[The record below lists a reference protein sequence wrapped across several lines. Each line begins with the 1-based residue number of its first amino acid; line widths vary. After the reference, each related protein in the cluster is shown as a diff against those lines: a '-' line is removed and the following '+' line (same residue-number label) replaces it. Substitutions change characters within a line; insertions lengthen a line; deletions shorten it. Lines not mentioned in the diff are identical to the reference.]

1 MINRNNLKQ
10 KYKSEFDRQENYDV
24 ILNKAEKRNAPYR
37 LVATMATL
45 ILVILFVPKQ
55 FSKSADNVMI
65 FDEYAAE
72 IGPEIALNINQ
83 SADDMKYDGTLP
95 SLRADMEMKHQP
107 LEEMEIMADDICPEN
122 FVSSAPVRFSI
133 TNKGNGNEESSYEY
147 IHFSNENKTIQ
158 VAYSKKGYPFRD
170 YVLSPDEAVS
180 ILDGV
185 EVKITQHPDMN
196 LYLCIFELN
205 GYYFDIETSQISE
218 AKLVDFLLNLIEKVR
233 QQDSN
238 EGSHIPKEWW
248 RG

>member
-10 KYKSEFDRQENYDV
+10 KYESEFDRQKNYDV
-24 ILNKAEKRNAPYR
+24 ILNKAEKKHVPCR

-55 FSKSADNVMI
+55 FSKSADSTMI

-83 SADDMKYDGTLP
+83 SADDMKYFELSP
-95 SLRADMEMKHQP
+95 SLRADTEMQHQV
-107 LEEMEIMADDICPEN
+107 LEELEIKIDEICPEG
-122 FVSSAPVRFSI
+122 FIASVPVRFTI
-133 TNKGNGNEESSYEY
+133 TSRESNSAMYSYEC
-147 IHFSNENKTIQ
+147 IDFSKDDQNIQ
-158 VAYSKKGYPFRD
+158 VAYSKYSYPFRD
-170 YVLSPDEAVS
+170 YFLSPDESVS

-185 EVKITQHPDMN
+185 EIKITQQSESN

-218 AKLVDFLLNLIEKVR
+218 AELVDFLLNLIEKVR

-238 EGSHIPKEWW
+238 EGTHIPKEWW

>member
-10 KYKSEFDRQENYDV
+10 KYKSEFDRQKNYDV
-24 ILNKAEKRNAPYR
+24 ILNKEEKKHVPYR

-55 FSKSADNVMI
+55 FSKSADSTMI

-83 SADDMKYDGTLP
+83 SADDMKYEDNLP

-107 LEEMEIMADDICPEN
+107 LEEVEIMVDDICPEN
-122 FVSSAPVRFSI
+122 FAASTPVLFSI

-147 IHFSNENKTIQ
+147 IYFSNENKTIQ

-185 EVKITQHPDMN
+185 EVKITQQPDMN

-218 AKLVDFLLNLIEKVR
+218 AELVDFLLNLIEIVR
-233 QQDSN
+233 KQDPN
-238 EGSHIPKEWW
+238 EGSHIPQEWW

>member
-1 MINRNNLKQ
+1 
-10 KYKSEFDRQENYDV
+10 
-24 ILNKAEKRNAPYR
+24 
-37 LVATMATL
+37 MATL
-45 ILVILFVPKQ
+45 ILIILFVPKQ
-55 FSKSADNVMI
+55 FSKSADSTMI

-83 SADDMKYDGTLP
+83 SANDMKCDGNLP
-95 SLRADMEMKHQP
+95 SLRADMEIKHQP
-107 LEEMEIMADDICPEN
+107 LEEVEIMIDDICPEN
-122 FVSSAPVRFSI
+122 FAASTPVLFSI
-133 TNKGNGNEESSYEY
+133 TNKGNGNEETSYEY
-147 IHFSNENKTIQ
+147 INFSNENKTIQ

-185 EVKITQHPDMN
+185 EIKITKQPDMN

-218 AKLVDFLLNLIEKVR
+218 AELVDFLLNLIEIVR
-233 QQDSN
+233 KQDPN
-238 EGSHIPKEWW
+238 EGSHIPQEWW